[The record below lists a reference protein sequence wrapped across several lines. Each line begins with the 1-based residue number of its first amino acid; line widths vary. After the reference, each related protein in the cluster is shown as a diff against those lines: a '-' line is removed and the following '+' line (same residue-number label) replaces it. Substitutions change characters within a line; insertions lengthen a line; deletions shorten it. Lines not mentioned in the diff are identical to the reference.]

1 MLPHLRIARLVS
13 LSLAFAAGH
22 VSAQE
27 TYYWNPT
34 GNTEGQ
40 GGSGLIDATTPL
52 WNETTTPSD
61 ALVAWNSGNHAVFA
75 GSGGTITSNG
85 ASLVTGDFIFRA
97 TPYVL
102 EGDLSLT
109 GRVIVE
115 NLGSLTATDAVTT
128 GGDLGLYNGTLNV
141 NGGSLTAAAHAYIGI
156 DNTSNGRLNITD
168 GGSASFTSISIG
180 TFESSYG
187 FITVDGAGSTLAATG
202 GIIVGQGGY
211 GSLTIQDGAD
221 VTAPSVTF
229 GTGDGAAG
237 HGLITGE
244 GSSLTV
250 SGSMQ
255 VGFAGGSSGSLTVA
269 EGGVFEATDGD
280 LLLGNATLSI
290 GTADG
295 AAGTVQVAS
304 IVGSTDSRVRFDH
317 NETAY
322 TFSAP
327 LHGVQIEQVG
337 SGTTI
342 LGSASGYLSG
352 TTIGN
357 GTLRLGA
364 DQALGIGSDL
374 TLAGGALE
382 LNGYAQT
389 SDRLHVTGDS
399 IIDFS
404 GGSSLAFGN
413 SSGFIWDGSL
423 TLLNFGAGDVFRFGT
438 DAFGLTAEQLMMI
451 SIDGFYAQI
460 DAGGYITAN
469 VSAIPEPSTYAV
481 VFGVVALAGAVFH
494 RRRRMGAAGQ
504 TRRETAAV

>member
-1 MLPHLRIARLVS
+1 MLPRFRISRLVS

-34 GNTEGQ
+34 GNPEEQ
-40 GGSGLIDATTPL
+40 GGSGMIDATTPL
-52 WNETTTPSD
+52 WNETDTPSD
-61 ALVAWNSGNHAVFA
+61 ALVAWNSGNDAVFA
-75 GSGGTITSNG
+75 GGGGTIVSNG
-85 ASLVTGDFIFRA
+85 ASLVTGDVFFRA
-97 TPYVL
+97 TPYDL

-115 NLGSLTATDAVTT
+115 NLGALTVTDAVTI

-141 NGGSLTAAAHAYIGI
+141 NGGSFTTAAHGYVGI
-156 DNTSNGRLNITD
+156 DDISNGRLNITD
-168 GGSASFTSISIG
+168 GGSVSFTSVSVG

-187 FITVDGAGSTLAATG
+187 FITVDGAGSTLTATG
-202 GIIVGQGGY
+202 GIIIGQGGY
-211 GSLTIQDGAD
+211 GSLTIQNGAD
-221 VTAPSVTF
+221 LTAPSVNF
-229 GTGDGAAG
+229 GAGESAAG

-244 GSSLTV
+244 GSTLTV

-255 VGFAGGSSGSLTVA
+255 VGLESSGSLTVA
-269 EGGVFEATDGD
+269 EGGVLEVTVGD
-280 LLLGNATLSI
+280 LFLGHATLSI
-290 GTADG
+290 GAEDS
-295 AAGTVQVAS
+295 AAGTVQVAE
-304 IVGSTDSRVRFDH
+304 IVGSTNSRVRFDH

-327 LHGVQIEQVG
+327 LHGVQVEQVG

-342 LGSASGYLSG
+342 LGSASGVLVG
-352 TTIGN
+352 TTISN

-364 DQALGIGSDL
+364 DKALGVGADL

-389 SDRLHVTGDS
+389 FHLLHVTGDS
-399 IIDFS
+399 VIDFS
-404 GGSSLAFGN
+404 GGSSLAFAN
-413 SSGFIWDGSL
+413 SSDLIWDGSL
-423 TLLNFGAGDVFRFGT
+423 TLLNFGAGDVFRLGT

-451 SIDGFYAQI
+451 HIDGFYAQI
-460 DAGGYITAN
+460 DSAGYISASG
-469 VSAIPEPSTYAV
+469 SAIPEPSTYAV

-504 TRRETAAV
+504 TRRETVAV